1 MLKKSL
7 RLSCLNINLTN
18 SLAYNILNQYHKCN
32 LKPLKKMNFFQKIL
46 NSIFANPLQPQIDA
60 AKANG
65 DRFYISGGDFD
76 MNLIFSGKT
85 KEEAIE
91 KAYQTLKGD
100 SPDILL
106 AYKDQT
112 SDPVEQDKMFRSSLE
127 FLVDEI
133 K

>member
-1 MLKKSL
+1 
-7 RLSCLNINLTN
+7 
-18 SLAYNILNQYHKCN
+18 
-32 LKPLKKMNFFQKIL
+32 MNFFQKIL

-60 AKANG
+60 AKASG